1 MDRRRPTLYAD
12 GRDFHNLVCDRHQV
26 WNGLEGH
33 SRKHCVE
40 TGDNDALICANQL
53 VNKVNDCLV
62 EELRLLDAYDIKVRN
77 PHLSVEEDMRLPWA
91 RKSRVGG
98 VLGCW
103 VFVAA
108 FDSLEGE

>member
-1 MDRRRPTLYAD
+1 MDRRCPTLYAD

-40 TGDNDALICANQL
+40 TGDNDAFICANQL

-62 EELRLLDAYDIKVRN
+62 EELRRSMPMTSKYEILIFQLRKTCDYRGHARAA
-77 PHLSVEEDMRLPWA
+77 SVE
-91 RKSRVGG
+91 
-98 VLGCW
+98 
-103 VFVAA
+103 F
-108 FDSLEGE
+108 